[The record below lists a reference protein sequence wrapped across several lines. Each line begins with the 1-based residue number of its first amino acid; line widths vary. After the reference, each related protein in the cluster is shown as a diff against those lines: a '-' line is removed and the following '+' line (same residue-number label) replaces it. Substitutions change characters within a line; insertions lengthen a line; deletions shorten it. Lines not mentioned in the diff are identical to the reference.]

1 MDERRNLC
9 AMIPME
15 LHTKVREE
23 QESLGQTLSQY
34 VEQILKEHFEGKDK
48 CNINDNTKTLALQI
62 SEELFGRIQDYLTAE
77 RQRTGQK
84 LTQKAF
90 IIGLIEQALD
100 EWEHSQTEPEN

>member
-48 CNINDNTKTLALQI
+48 
-62 SEELFGRIQDYLTAE
+62 
-77 RQRTGQK
+77 
-84 LTQKAF
+84 
-90 IIGLIEQALD
+90 
-100 EWEHSQTEPEN
+100 

>member
-48 CNINDNTKTLALQI
+48 CNMNDNTKTLALQI
-62 SEELFGRIQDYLTAE
+62 SEELFGRIQDYLAAE

-90 IIGLIEQALD
+90 IIRLIEQALD
-100 EWEHSQTEPEN
+100 EWENAQDQPEN